1 VHDQFASQ
9 FQHRSNLLT
18 IMFSLLRVYLRT
30 MAPTQSVIQVM
41 STSSTETKIKAE
53 SLSKVLRTHGKNS
66 LAIYSINGK
75 FKTGKSFLLNC
86 ILKYLLFG
94 QSHPNNWLDKNL
106 PVKFAC
112 NGGAQKCTQG
122 IDTWYE
128 PILVDTGNGEKVAV
142 ILLDTQG
149 LFDDVSN
156 VKDNSNIFTFS
167 AILSSCIIFNV
178 MEGLDERD
186 WQFLE
191 YLMDFAKQ
199 ALSSDKT

>member
-1 VHDQFASQ
+1 
-9 FQHRSNLLT
+9 
-18 IMFSLLRVYLRT
+18 
-30 MAPTQSVIQVM
+30 MAPVQSVVQVV
-41 STSSTETKIKAE
+41 STTSTGIKVQAE
-53 SLSKVLRTHGKNS
+53 LLSKIFNS
-66 LAIYSINGK
+66 IGQQSVAIYSINGK

-94 QSHPNNWLDKNL
+94 QSNPNDWLDKDL
-106 PVKFAC
+106 PGKFAC
-112 NGGAQKCTQG
+112 DGGAQKCTQG
-122 IDTWYE
+122 IDTWHE

-156 VKDNSNIFTFS
+156 VKDNSNIFMFS

-199 ALSSDKT
+199 ALSQDSQ

>member
-1 VHDQFASQ
+1 MVPA
-9 FQHRSNLLT
+9 
-18 IMFSLLRVYLRT
+18 
-30 MAPTQSVIQVM
+30 QSVIQVM
-41 STSSTETKIKAE
+41 STSPTETKIKADV
-53 SLSKVLRTHGKNS
+53 LSKVLRTYGQHS
-66 LAIYSINGK
+66 LSIYSINGK

-94 QSHPNNWLDKNL
+94 QSHPNNWLERDL
-106 PVKFAC
+106 PGKFAC
-112 NGGAQKCTQG
+112 DGGAQKCTQG
-122 IDTWYE
+122 IDTWHE
-128 PILVDTGNGEKVAV
+128 PILVDTWNGEKVAV

-191 YLMDFAKQ
+191 YFMDFAKQ
-199 ALSSDKT
+199 ALSTDQKQDLRKLIFKLIHS

>member
-1 VHDQFASQ
+1 
-9 FQHRSNLLT
+9 
-18 IMFSLLRVYLRT
+18 
-30 MAPTQSVIQVM
+30 MAPNQSVIQVM
-41 STSSTETKIKAE
+41 STTSTETKVQVE
-53 SLSKVLRTHGKNS
+53 VLSKVLRNHGQHS

-86 ILKYLLFG
+86 ILKYLIHG
-94 QSHPNNWLDKNL
+94 QSHPNDWLERDL
-106 PVKFAC
+106 PGKFAC
-112 NGGAQKCTQG
+112 DGGAQKCTQG
-122 IDTWYE
+122 IDTWHE

-156 VKDNSNIFTFS
+156 VKDNFNIFTFS

-191 YLMDFAKQ
+191 CLIDFANQ
-199 ALSSDKT
+199 ALSSDQK